1 MKKTNKDKIN
11 LLNRSNI
18 IKQTLANFDNGLT
31 ARELANKLHF
41 VERNS
46 TAPRLTNLVKKGEVI
61 QVGKRYDKITKRLV
75 TVYKIKNEVTSN
87 G

>member
-1 MKKTNKDKIN
+1 MNKVNEDKIN

-31 ARELANKLHF
+31 ARELATELHF

-75 TVYKIKNEVTSN
+75 TVYKLKIKEE
-87 G
+87 

>member
-1 MKKTNKDKIN
+1 MKKVNKDKIN

-18 IKQTLANFDNGLT
+18 IKETLANFDDGLT
-31 ARELANKLHF
+31 ARELATELHF

-61 QVGKRYDKITKRLV
+61 QVGKKYDKITKRLV
-75 TVYKIKNEVTSN
+75 TVYKLNLKE

>member
-1 MKKTNKDKIN
+1 MKETHENKKK

-18 IKQTLANFDNGLT
+18 IKQTLANFNNGLT
-31 ARELANKLHF
+31 ARELATILHF

-61 QVGKRYDKITKRLV
+61 QVGKKYDKLTKRLV
-75 TVYKIKNEVTSN
+75 TVYKLNLNE

>member
-1 MKKTNKDKIN
+1 MNKVNKDKIN

-75 TVYKIKNEVTSN
+75 TVYKLKIKE

>member
-1 MKKTNKDKIN
+1 MNKVNKDKIN

-31 ARELANKLHF
+31 ARELATELHF

-61 QVGKRYDKITKRLV
+61 QVGKKYDKITKRLV
-75 TVYKIKNEVTSN
+75 TVYKLNLKE

>member
-1 MKKTNKDKIN
+1 MNKVNKDKIN

-31 ARELANKLHF
+31 ARELATELHF

-75 TVYKIKNEVTSN
+75 TVYKLNLKE